1 MKTLKECLSED
12 KFQIFAYSADL
23 QVTKTEV
30 RSFIF
35 LIVGTTL
42 HSSVQNNRFGNY
54 SKNEGPV
61 IKSFTRTCYNRS

>member
-35 LIVGTTL
+35 LIVGITL

-54 SKNEGPV
+54 SKMKV
-61 IKSFTRTCYNRS
+61 R